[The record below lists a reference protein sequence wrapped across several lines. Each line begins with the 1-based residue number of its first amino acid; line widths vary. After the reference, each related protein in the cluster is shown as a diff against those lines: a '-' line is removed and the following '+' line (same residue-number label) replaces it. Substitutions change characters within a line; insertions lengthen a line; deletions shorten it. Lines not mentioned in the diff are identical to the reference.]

1 MTSMSANPKIER
13 QISLP
18 MNAAIRIA
26 LKSITIRFGR
36 ALVTGAGTMLGIAF
50 LMSVFTGQL
59 VQNAKGLQLDPSQVQ
74 KNTWLVVMSL
84 LVCVVGITNSMLMS
98 VTERFKE
105 IGTMKCLGALD
116 SFIIRLF
123 LIESALLGF
132 FGSLVGSLIGGLFM
146 LLTVIGYFGHF
157 NWGMFV
163 LYIGAC
169 IVIGTFL
176 SVIAA
181 VPPAMRAA
189 KMQAADAMRSEI

>member
-59 VQNAKGLQLDPSQVQ
+59 VQSAKGLQLDPSQVQ

>member
-1 MTSMSANPKIER
+1 MASMNANPKIER
-13 QISLP
+13 QITLP
-18 MNAAIRIA
+18 MNAAMRIA

-36 ALVTGAGTMLGIAF
+36 ALVTCAGTMLGIAF
-50 LMSVFTGQL
+50 LMSVFMGQL
-59 VQNAKGLQLDPSQVQ
+59 VQSAKNITPDPSQVQ

-132 FGSLVGSLIGGLFM
+132 FGSLVGALVGGLFM
-146 LLTVIGYFGHF
+146 LLTAIGYFGSF
-157 NWGMFV
+157 NWGMFL

-169 IVIGTFL
+169 VVIGTVL
-176 SVIAA
+176 SVVAA